1 MAVEVGS
8 IVEGTVVK
16 LLPYGVLVKLSDGI
30 TGLVHISEIDD
41 RYVRDVNEYFQ
52 VNDAVSVK
60 VLNIG
65 DRGRYELS
73 VRQARSR
80 EDGDRGAPEAGQEAS
95 RGEANRG
102 GDRPPRR
109 HIAPEERESFE
120 SKLSDFMRH
129 SNERLLDLKRNIEA
143 KRGGKRSR

>member
-16 LLPYGVLVKLSDGI
+16 ILPYGVLVKLPDGV

-52 VNDAVSVK
+52 INDSVSVK

-80 EDGDRGAPEAGQEAS
+80 NESAADERPVE
-95 RGEANRG
+95 
-102 GDRPPRR
+102 RPPRR
-109 HIAPEERESFE
+109 HVSPEERESFE

-129 SNERLLDLKRNIEA
+129 SNERLLDLKRNIES
-143 KRGGKRSR
+143 KRGGKRGR

>member
-16 LLPYGVLVKLSDGI
+16 LLPYGVLVKLPDGA

-52 VNDAVSVK
+52 VNDSVSVK

-65 DRGRYELS
+65 ERGRYELS
-73 VRQARSR
+73 VRQARSSSEGGSDDPLTER
-80 EDGDRGAPEAGQEAS
+80 TS
-95 RGEANRG
+95 RRYVS
-102 GDRPPRR
+102 
-109 HIAPEERESFE
+109 PEERESFE
-120 SKLSDFMRH
+120 NKLSDFLRH
-129 SNERLLDLKRNIEA
+129 SNERLLDLKRNIES
-143 KRGGKRSR
+143 KRGGKRGR

>member
-16 LLPYGVLVKLSDGI
+16 LLPYGVLVKLPDGV

-52 VNDAVSVK
+52 VNDSVSVK

-73 VRQARSR
+73 VRQARPRDESAAD
-80 EDGDRGAPEAGQEAS
+80 E
-95 RGEANRG
+95 
-102 GDRPPRR
+102 RPVERSARR
-109 HIAPEERESFE
+109 HVSPEERESFE

-129 SNERLLDLKRNIEA
+129 SNERLLDLKRNIES
-143 KRGGKRSR
+143 KRGGKRGR

>member
-16 LLPYGVLVKLSDGI
+16 LLPYGVLVKLPDGV

-52 VNDAVSVK
+52 INDSVSVK

-73 VRQARSR
+73 VRQARPRDESAAD
-80 EDGDRGAPEAGQEAS
+80 E
-95 RGEANRG
+95 
-102 GDRPPRR
+102 RPVERPARR
-109 HIAPEERESFE
+109 HVSPEERESFE

-129 SNERLLDLKRNIEA
+129 SNERLLDLKRNIES
-143 KRGGKRSR
+143 KRGGKRGR

>member
-16 LLPYGVLVKLSDGI
+16 LLPYGVLVRLPDGV

-52 VNDAVSVK
+52 VNDSVSVK

-80 EDGDRGAPEAGQEAS
+80 DEKAADERPVE
-95 RGEANRG
+95 
-102 GDRPPRR
+102 RPPRR
-109 HIAPEERESFE
+109 HISPEERESFE

-129 SNERLLDLKRNIEA
+129 SNERLLDLKRNIES
-143 KRGGKRSR
+143 KRGGKRGR